1 MTSTN
6 KLEITLPSD
15 TEILLTRKFN
25 APKEL
30 VYNCLADGSTHKHW
44 MGCGYGTV
52 TESFGK
58 PAISEPWSFKMDMGE
73 HGPFHC
79 FGQCLEAIPGEK
91 FVRTFIFNV
100 PDIREWA
107 SVEHATFEEEN
118 GVTTLRVT
126 VRHLNK
132 TARDGHFESG
142 MEQGAAASYDAL
154 EKYLSTA
161 EN

>member
-1 MTSTN
+1 MTSTH

-30 VYNCLADGSTHKHW
+30 VYNCFADGSTHKHW
-44 MGCGYGTV
+44 VGCGFGNV
-52 TESFGK
+52 TESYGK
-58 PAISEPWSFKMDMGE
+58 PEISEPWSFKMDMGE
-73 HGPFHC
+73 NGNFHC

-107 SVEHATFEEEN
+107 AVENATFEETN
-118 GVTTLRVT
+118 GLTTVRII

-132 TARDGHFESG
+132 TARDGHYESG
-142 MEQGAAASYDAL
+142 MEQGAASSYDAL
-154 EKYLSTA
+154 ERFLA
-161 EN
+161 EKQS